1 MIKRL
6 FPLTKNK
13 IEILRSIYENK
24 ETHLSELSKNL
35 GIHPFSAQKTLKSIK
50 SFLNEKKAGRTIRLS
65 INKTLREY
73 FELCFV
79 IEDYKLESK
88 DKILALLIKNLQ
100 EFFSKD
106 KNILSCVIF
115 GSFAR
120 IAYGKESDIDLL
132 LIVKTKNDEIMRKI
146 SKIGSMLS
154 REINPII
161 INEREFNTAIKTKEP
176 AIASILEPSQRLLVI
191 GKECVYRKKRLI
203 FPVPF
208 MMKSMKAKIENIFI
222 KENHQWEWNISLFWK
237 N

>member
-13 IEILRSIYENK
+13 IELLKSIYDSK

-35 GIHPFSAQKTLKSIK
+35 KIHPFSVQKTLKSIK
-50 SFLNEKKAGRTIRLS
+50 VLLNEKKAGKTIRLS
-65 INKTLREY
+65 INKNLREY

-79 IEDYKLESK
+79 IEDYKLEAK

-106 KNILSCVIF
+106 SDIISCIIF

-120 IAYGKESDIDLL
+120 GAYGKESDIDLL
-132 LIVKTKNDEIMRKI
+132 LIVKTKHKDITRKI
-146 SKIGSMLS
+146 SQIGYVLS

-161 INEREFNTAIKTKEP
+161 MNEKEFDIALKNKEP
-176 AIASILEPSQRLLVI
+176 TIISILEPSQRLLVI
-191 GKECVYRKKRLI
+191 GKEYFLKKV
-203 FPVPF
+203 FD
-208 MMKSMKAKIENIFI
+208 K
-222 KENHQWEWNISLFWK
+222 
-237 N
+237 